1 MPLCRNTTGSVWE
14 AHDRYCFPI
23 SSNLV
28 CHAATSDPQDICL
41 VVGIAGGL
49 IIEKDTNPEDLG
61 IRQYLVSGT

>member
-1 MPLCRNTTGSVWE
+1 MWLT
-14 AHDRYCFPI
+14 
-23 SSNLV
+23 
-28 CHAATSDPQDICL
+28 HAATSDPQDICL